1 MRVHEA
7 IGIAGLALVAAAWAA
22 SLKNPPPLR
31 LSILYSAGS
40 ALLTLYSL
48 LSSDAVFILLNSLA
62 LAFSLASAALRIRR
76 EKALSNRERGRA

>member
-1 MRVHEA
+1 VSEA
-7 IGIAGLALVAAAWAA
+7 IGIAGLALIVVAWAI

-40 ALLTLYSL
+40 ALLTLYAL
-48 LSSDAVFILLNSLA
+48 LSFDIVFILLNSLA

-76 EKALSNRERGRA
+76 ERGRRL